1 MAWIIS
7 AKPTPQPPST
17 PAPTPDTTLA
27 PTPAPTLA
35 PRPAAVCLSYQ
46 NGVIPVTVDP
56 NGDIASLSEEPIGF
70 NECSSRDWSNVPIVF
85 SCGCDF
91 RRKTNGTSNGYD
103 QGATFW
109 CTAGANYFHI
119 NILHPDCTDAPTLAP
134 TPDPTPS
141 VTPLQTPGL
150 TPTTTTRA
158 PSTAAPKPTPTA
170 PTSHCGKVTNNVD
183 YPGNDIAQTNRANHD
198 DCCNDCT
205 NTPGCVVYV
214 WTSWNGGTCFL
225 KVKMGVPASYDGARS
240 AQVTVPT
247 MTNTP
252 APIQPSQCAA
262 VVDHVDYP
270 GNDIAQTNRVN
281 HNDCCA
287 DCATTP
293 GCVVYV
299 WTSWNDGTCFLKSKA
314 GQPTTY
320 EGAKAAV
327 QNRCHAPQANTDYY
341 GNDMDNI
348 AGSKESCCGLCL
360 ARDGCVGYTH
370 YEGVCWLKGKLGNSS
385 QKAGATSA
393 ARIA

>member
-17 PAPTPDTTLA
+17 PAPTPETTLA

-56 NGDIASLSEEPIGF
+56 NGDIASLSEVPIGF
-70 NECSSRDWSNVPIVF
+70 NECSSRDWSNVPIVL

-134 TPDPTPS
+134 TPEPTPS

-170 PTSHCGKVTNNVD
+170 PTSHCGKVTNNMSTTLAM
-183 YPGNDIAQTNRANHD
+183 I
-198 DCCNDCT
+198 
-205 NTPGCVVYV
+205 
-214 WTSWNGGTCFL
+214 SL
-225 KVKMGVPASYDGARS
+225 KP
-240 AQVTVPT
+240 TVPT
-247 MTNTP
+247 TTTVVTT
-252 APIQPSQCAA
+252 APIHLDVLCTSGHRGMAALAFSSPKWESQ
-262 VVDHVDYP
+262 
-270 GNDIAQTNRVN
+270 R
-281 HNDCCA
+281 
-287 DCATTP
+287 
-293 GCVVYV
+293 
-299 WTSWNDGTCFLKSKA
+299 
-314 GQPTTY
+314 
-320 EGAKAAV
+320 
-327 QNRCHAPQANTDYY
+327 RMMAPEVP
-341 GNDMDNI
+341 
-348 AGSKESCCGLCL
+348 K
-360 ARDGCVGYTH
+360 
-370 YEGVCWLKGKLGNSS
+370 
-385 QKAGATSA
+385 
-393 ARIA
+393 